1 MTRWPVTLLILAM
14 VGCVPATPTPSAATG
29 TLQVE
34 VVAGPVC
41 PVERDPPDPDCEPRP
56 VEGARIFVQPG
67 DGRDILV
74 AEATTDAL
82 GRATIEIAP
91 GDYILVG
98 GDVAGLMGRPDPTT
112 VTVAAGQTVT
122 ITLTYDTG
130 IR

>member
-1 MTRWPVTLLILAM
+1 MTRWPFTLLVLLL
-14 VGCVPATPTPSAATG
+14 VGCLPATPTPPAATG

-41 PVERDPPDPDCEPRP
+41 PVEQEPPDPNCEPRP

-74 AEATTDAL
+74 AEATTDERGLAS
-82 GRATIEIAP
+82 IELAA
-91 GDYILVG
+91 GDYIIAG
-98 GDVAGLMGRPDPTT
+98 GEVAGLMGRPDPTT
-112 VTVAAGQTVT
+112 VTVSAGQTVT
-122 ITLTYDTG
+122 VSLTYDTG

>member
-1 MTRWPVTLLILAM
+1 MTRWPITLLICVVA
-14 VGCVPATPTPSAATG
+14 GCLPATPTPNPATG

-41 PVERDPPDPDCEPRP
+41 PVEQEPPDPNCEPRP

-67 DGRDILV
+67 DGRDIVV
-74 AEATTDAL
+74 AEAATDPR
-82 GRATIEIAP
+82 GRATIEIAG
-91 GDYILVG
+91 GDYLVIG
-98 GDVAGLMGRPDPTT
+98 REVEGLMGRPDLTT
-112 VTVAAGQTVT
+112 VTVSAGQAVT